1 MAYHR
6 SYYNHYGFIKPT
18 NEQYTVPSIQ
28 VKCSQNDSLSKFDIN
43 FNNLKTNDNIQGTL
57 YTCSDSN
64 KWTDFLRNKTNPT
77 DITNSLASYKI
88 SVKETKITG
97 LTQLKNNKIKDSFF
111 SNNADNFMMIN
122 LDENDY
128 VIYKDDEYVFIQDQS
143 TNPKITEKELNDMVG
158 RPYEYSYAIMIF
170 LAAVVITAISAFGIM
185 KYFESKR
192 QRKT

>member
-28 VKCSQNDSLSKFDIN
+28 VKCSQSESLSKFDID
-43 FNNLKTNDNIQGTL
+43 FNNFKTNDNIQGQL
-57 YTCSDSN
+57 YVCGDSN
-64 KWTDFLRNKTNPT
+64 QWTDFLRNKTNPT

-158 RPYEYSYAIMIF
+158 RPYEYYYAIMIF

-185 KYFESKR
+185 KYFESK
-192 QRKT
+192 QKRK